1 MASPGSLTGLF
12 DDLCSPH
19 LPEGDAAAQ
28 AMWLLKRDAAAQAI
42 WDRFTA
48 DLLALCGRSLSQ
60 RIRVKADPEEVV
72 QSAYQSFFKRQA
84 RGQFDLKDRHE
95 LWNLL
100 VTITLRKARNLA
112 NHYTAALRDIAR
124 EQPQGEEESDEG
136 GTLPAPMWMLTRMD
150 RSEPTPAE
158 AALFNEEFE
167 LRLVSL
173 PEGLRQIAL
182 WKLEG
187 YTNQEIAAQIGR
199 TERTVE
205 NELSRIRRRWTPD
218 GDTAAAV

>member
-1 MASPGSLTGLF
+1 MTSPGSLTGLF
-12 DDLCSPH
+12 DDLRSTN
-19 LPEGDAAAQ
+19 
-28 AMWLLKRDAAAQAI
+28 LLKRDAAAQAI

-72 QSAYQSFFKRQA
+72 QSAYRSFFSRQA
-84 RGQFDLKDRHE
+84 RGQFDLKDRHD

-112 NHYTAALRDIAR
+112 NYYSAARREVNR
-124 EQPQGEEESDEG
+124 EQTMRVEEADQGG
-136 GTLPAPMWMLTRMD
+136 ALPAPMWMLARMD
-150 RSEPTPAE
+150 RAVPTPAE

-167 LRLVSL
+167 LRLASL
-173 PEGLRQIAL
+173 PDDLRQIAL

-187 YTNQEIAAQIGR
+187 WTNLEIAEKIGR
-199 TERTVE
+199 VERTVE
-205 NELSRIRRRWTPD
+205 NQLSRIRRRWTAD
-218 GDTAAAV
+218 IGAAGGG